1 MCTARA
7 SQVIPILVSGLRDA
21 PELAALA
28 CRAAVF
34 VADQFSN
41 ASDSESDEDEEDE
54 EDEDEYDGDEDDDGE
69 DEEEGDDDDADDDEA
84 SAPSLLSPYFAELAE
99 ALWVAAQ
106 RYA

>member
-1 MCTARA
+1 VRAART

-41 ASDSESDEDEEDE
+41 ASDSESDEDEEE
-54 EDEDEYDGDEDDDGE
+54 EVEDEDEYDDDEDDDGE
-69 DEEEGDDDDADDDEA
+69 DEEEDEEDDDDEA
-84 SAPSLLSPYFAELAE
+84 SAPSLLSPYFADLAE

-106 RYA
+106 RYV